1 MLTKISYCSQKIAR
15 GITKHRGGTKLPLR
29 TLAICF
35 FSLALVF
42 VIDNTLMFMLWRAGG
57 AYKRIGVPFAQALL
71 TLALCAI
78 TFVWARAMPW
88 TSVQNKGYKL
98 ICEATLVVAI
108 PLTASVAVA
117 WYLAQSQLAVATTC
131 ATAAVSDVMFVLFG
145 LAAIAIREE
154 FIFRLIPFS
163 VAPKNVSSRCI
174 MVLLT
179 AVAYCV
185 LHASARQSVTVA
197 CLLFASGIY
206 FGIIVIFFKYGFLT
220 TCVAHFVW
228 DTLIVMT
235 QQGKGGLRLFCL
247 GVAPDA
253 LLITWLF
260 VATTTLHLVFLF
272 YKSRG
277 LRLT

>member
-1 MLTKISYCSQKIAR
+1 MLLPKIVGR
-15 GITKHRGGTKLPLR
+15 ITKHSGLKKLPVR

-42 VIDNTLMFMLWRAGG
+42 LIDNTFMFVLWRAGG
-57 AYKRIGVPFAQALL
+57 AYKKIGVPLTQALL

-78 TFVWARAMPW
+78 TFVWARAMPL
-88 TSVQNKGYKL
+88 TSVKNRGYKL

-108 PLTASVAVA
+108 PLIASVAVA
-117 WYLAQSQLAVATTC
+117 WYLAQNQLAVATTC
-131 ATAAVSDVMFVLFG
+131 TTAAVSDVMFVLFG

-154 FIFRLIPFS
+154 FVFRLVPFS
-163 VAPKNVSSRCI
+163 VASRNVSSRCV
-174 MVLLT
+174 MVFLT

-185 LHASARQSVTVA
+185 LHASARQSVPVA

-206 FGIIVIFFKYGFLT
+206 FGIIVTFFKYGFLT

-228 DTLIVMT
+228 DALIVMT

-247 GVAPDA
+247 GVTPDA

-277 LRLT
+277 LRLTE